1 MEEFSRCL
9 AAGSLLIY
17 SEKSGPASNL
27 RAVLIT
33 RLAQYRAQS
42 GLPEC
47 KYDDF
52 SLEQAQEE
60 TAQAALTVVESVQR
74 ILDQDEGM
82 RLAASVSKEDAPG
95 EVPLIGTRDISQLRT
110 LLSIVFKWGTEP
122 LYAHVRVVWP
132 ARGGT
137 TGSKLIDVDNAPQS
151 YAKLT
156 TMTRRLLS
164 LLFPRGVHGTIP
176 QTLITSTLLNRH
188 ITDLL
193 RPGIALGWVPK
204 AVSTESFAV
213 VDDLRPFVMRM
224 MSMYE
229 LFNCYS
235 MLSSVPPSL
244 PPSQTIASLGAI
256 MSSSPPPP
264 QHVHKSCASLLS
276 RQLIRPNGVRGLF
289 AAVFGENESE
299 DAPLEKLLH
308 VAQVLGAVPSVF
320 TAEVRP
326 NINQNV

>member
-1 MEEFSRCL
+1 MEELSRYL
-9 AAGSLLIY
+9 AAGSLLIQ

-27 RAVLIT
+27 RAVLLT
-33 RLAQYRAQS
+33 RLAQYRAQC

-47 KYDDF
+47 NFEDL

-60 TAQAALTVVESVQR
+60 TAQGALSVVEGVQR
-74 ILDQDEGM
+74 ILDEDEGM
-82 RLAASVSKEDAPG
+82 GLAPNVSSHSKEDEPG

-122 LYAHVRVVWP
+122 LLAQVQVVWP
-132 ARGGT
+132 ARGGI
-137 TGSKLIDVDNAPQS
+137 TGSKFLNVDDVPQL

-164 LLFPRGVHGTIP
+164 LLFPRGVQGTIP

-204 AVSTESFAV
+204 ALSTEYFAV
-213 VDDLRPFVMRM
+213 VDDFRPFIMRL

-229 LFNCYS
+229 LYS
-235 MLSSVPPSL
+235 TKAL
-244 PPSQTIASLGAI
+244 
-256 MSSSPPPP
+256 
-264 QHVHKSCASLLS
+264 
-276 RQLIRPNGVRGLF
+276 
-289 AAVFGENESE
+289 
-299 DAPLEKLLH
+299 
-308 VAQVLGAVPSVF
+308 
-320 TAEVRP
+320 
-326 NINQNV
+326 